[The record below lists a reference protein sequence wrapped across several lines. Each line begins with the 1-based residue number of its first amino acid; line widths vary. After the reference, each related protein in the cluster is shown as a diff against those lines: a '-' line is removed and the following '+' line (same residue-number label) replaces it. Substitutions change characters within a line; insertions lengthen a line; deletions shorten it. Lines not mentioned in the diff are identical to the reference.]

1 MKQLAQVRSVGVPVP
16 GHHAPVVGPEAPFE
30 MLEACHER
38 VQRSLQ
44 LLHRLIDHLQ
54 NKGHDA
60 SAALAASDVLRYFKV
75 AAPLHHQ
82 DEELHVFPPLLALQD
97 AQVTAVVEQL
107 LSDHRAMEQAWIP
120 AAQVL
125 DMVAAPTSLPWQA
138 LDAAQLLQLQHFAG
152 LYTAHIALEESLVY
166 PKARESLSAAAL
178 QAMSADMV
186 ARRSAR

>member
-1 MKQLAQVRSVGVPVP
+1 LKQLAQVMSVGVPVP
-16 GHHAPVVGPEAPFE
+16 GHHAPAVGPEAPFE

-107 LSDHRAMEQAWIP
+107 LSDHRAMEQAWIR